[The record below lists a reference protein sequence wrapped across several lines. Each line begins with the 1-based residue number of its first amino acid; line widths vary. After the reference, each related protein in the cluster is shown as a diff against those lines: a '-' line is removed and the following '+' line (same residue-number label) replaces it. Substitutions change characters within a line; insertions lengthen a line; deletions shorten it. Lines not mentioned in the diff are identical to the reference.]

1 VAHLSRRNFLERGA
15 TLVAAGWAVP
25 SFIAETARLLDAG
38 PSASVTA
45 IPTAYAAGRRV
56 LVIIQLAGGNDG
68 LNTLIPYGDP
78 TYYGSNVRP
87 GLAIPQN
94 QVLPLNGYVGLHPNM
109 TRMKARWDQGQVAIV
124 QGVSYPNPNRSHFRG
139 TDIWETAFPDTLE
152 PTGWVG
158 RYFQQCGCTRPDQLQ
173 GMTVGKAAVPRTFW
187 TEMAL
192 VPAVASL
199 ASFRYLGATL
209 YDPNDNPQRQSEIQ
223 TLKTALAQ
231 ASGHPEGE
239 FLRQS
244 MSIALQDADVLASAA
259 GTYTPIGTY
268 PTDHYGV
275 AFGNSMKLTAQ
286 LIAADVGTSIFYVSL
301 SGFDTHA
308 AQSLDHNRLLDILD
322 KSLDGFF
329 QDMDHIGKTG
339 EVTVLTFSEFGRRLA
354 QNGSAGTDHGV
365 AAPMFAVGGSL
376 NGGLYGTYPSLTDLT
391 DGDLKMT
398 VDFRQ
403 VYASVLQNWLG
414 ISSSSI
420 LAGNFNTLPIFN
432 GTPTPPT
439 PPPGPTC
446 SPRPPVHMTTSAGGG
461 QLQVTVSAGGGTI
474 HQIRFGPTSNAIVSV
489 NGQSGQT
496 GSFTYQPSTA
506 TSQASFVVRRASG
519 GPATVP
525 IVVVDD
531 CGEWPTFVGGGASA
545 F

>member
-1 VAHLSRRNFLERGA
+1 LAHLSRRSFLERGA

-38 PSASVTA
+38 PSVTA
-45 IPTAYAAGRRV
+45 VPTAHAAGRRV
-56 LVIIQLAGGNDG
+56 LVILQLAGGNDG
-68 LNTLIPYGDP
+68 LNTLVPYGDP
-78 TYYGSNVRP
+78 AYYAPNIRP
-87 GLAIPQN
+87 TLAVPQN
-94 QVLPLNGYVGLHPNM
+94 QVLPLNGSVGLHPNLS
-109 TRMKARWDQGQVAIV
+109 RMKKRWDQGQIAII

-139 TDIWETAFPDTLE
+139 TDIWETARPDTLE
-152 PTGWVG
+152 PSGWIG
-158 RYFQQCGCTRPDQLQ
+158 RYYQQCGCTRSDQLQ
-173 GMTVGKAAVPRTFW
+173 GMTVGKSAVPRTFW

-223 TLKTALAQ
+223 TLKNALAQ
-231 ASGHPEGE
+231 SSGHPEGE
-239 FLRQS
+239 YLRQS

-259 GTYTPIGTY
+259 GGYTPIGAY

-286 LIAADVGTSIFYVSL
+286 LIAADVGTSIYYVSL
-301 SGFDTHA
+301 PGFDTHA
-308 AQSLDHNRLLDILD
+308 GQSLDHTRLLDILD
-322 KSLDGFF
+322 RSLDGFF
-329 QDMDHIGKTG
+329 QDMDHIGKTSD
-339 EVTVLTFSEFGRRLA
+339 VTVLTFSEFGRRLA
-354 QNGSAGTDHGV
+354 QNGSDGTDHGV
-365 AAPMFAVGGSL
+365 AAPMFAIGGGL
-376 NGGLYGTYPSLTDLT
+376 NGGLYGSYPSLTDLT

-414 ISSSSI
+414 ISSSGI
-420 LAGNFNTLPIFN
+420 LGGSFNTLPLFN
-432 GTPTPPT
+432 GTPTQPT
-439 PPPGPTC
+439 PPGPAC
-446 SPRPPVHMTTSAGGG
+446 SPRPPVHMTATPGGG
-461 QLQVTVSAGGGTI
+461 QLQVTVTAGGGTI
-474 HQIRFGPTSNAIVSV
+474 KQIRFGPTQNAIVSV

-496 GSFTYQPSTA
+496 GSFTYAPASATA
-506 TSQASFVVRRASG
+506 QASFIVRRAAG